1 MMVETSRLPGQYYM
15 NSFISPGESEGS
27 GSDRYEA
34 EFVVSEDSS
43 APMRKCSGTNAKGGA
58 GFQVPSEVFTI
69 SGISSS
75 SRKNLIHRLRTELE
89 QIRGFQKKHI
99 SDRNNCSYLLNAKP
113 AKIARTSVLVSPALR
128 KNHCLDQVISA
139 KVPPAKQ
146 PPGQSAST
154 VMLMKQCDT
163 LLKRLMGHR
172 YGWVFNK
179 PVDVKALNIPD
190 YFDVIKHPM
199 DLGTVK
205 SRLGSGSY
213 SSPLELVSDVRL
225 TFSNAMTYNP
235 PGNHVHIMADTLSKF
250 FELRWKSIEKRLMV
264 IETQGSLLKSG
275 LVDEME
281 VSKSIIAPKKRKIPP
296 VQHEVSTPKP
306 PKRMMT
312 TEEKQKLGQQLESLL
327 EDIPENIINFLKNN
341 CSNGKD
347 VGEEEIEID
356 IDGLSDDVLF
366 SLKRLLDE
374 HCREKRKDES
384 CAEACE
390 IEILNESGLSNSS
403 MQLCKANEQAEED
416 VDIGGNEPPVSSCNL
431 TRKDRD
437 PETIKCVNSGSSSDS
452 GHDGNSRKDR
462 DANSSSPVNKPKA
475 REVVE
480 GLEAKSGKTSSL
492 FSADES
498 IGKMDLIEQ
507 ASLGKDSPS
516 EAECGQ
522 DGETGPNHPERS
534 YRTAVLIN
542 RFADTILKAQEK
554 TLSQGDKDPEKLQRE
569 REELLNQR
577 QKEKARLQAEA
588 RAAEDARRR
597 AEAEALAEA
606 RRKRELEREAARQ
619 ALLKMEKTVHIDES
633 SSFLEDLEML
643 KAAAPVENLPSSA
656 DETSPDHTLDGFGSF
671 KLGGTNP
678 LEQLGLFMKE
688 DEEEEEAADQPSGG
702 PSNYEDGVEEG
713 EID

>member
-1 MMVETSRLPGQYYM
+1 MMVETSRLPGEYYRD
-15 NSFISPGESEGS
+15 SFISPGESEGS
-27 GSDRYEA
+27 GSSGRYEA

-43 APMRKCSGTNAKGGA
+43 VPMRKCSESNAKGGA
-58 GFQVPSEVFTI
+58 GFQVPSEVVPI
-69 SGISSS
+69 SGISAST
-75 SRKNLIHRLRTELE
+75 RKNLIHRLRTELE
-89 QIRGFQKKHI
+89 QVRGFQMKHI
-99 SDRNNCSYLLNAKP
+99 SDRNNCRNLLNAKP
-113 AKIARTSVLVSPALR
+113 GKIARTSVLANPAQEKYHGLDRVSSGNVL
-128 KNHCLDQVISA
+128 
-139 KVPPAKQ
+139 PAKQ
-146 PPGQSAST
+146 PPGQSAAT

-163 LLKRLMGHR
+163 LLKRVMDHQ

-205 SRLGSGSY
+205 SRLGSGAY
-213 SSPLELVSDVRL
+213 SNPLEFVADVRL

-235 PGNHVHIMADTLSKF
+235 PGNHVHMMADTLSKF

-264 IETQGSLLKSG
+264 NETQGSPLKSG

-296 VQHEVSTPKP
+296 VQTEVGSPKP

-327 EDIPENIINFLKNN
+327 EDIPENIINFLKKH

-347 VGEEEIEID
+347 VGEEEMEID
-356 IDGLSDDVLF
+356 IDGLGDDVLF

-384 CAEACE
+384 CAETCE

-403 MQLCKANEQAEED
+403 MQPCKANEHAEED

-431 TRKDRD
+431 TRKDGQ
-437 PETIKCVNSGSSSDS
+437 PETSKCVNSGSSSDS
-452 GHDGNSRKDR
+452 DHDSNSRKDL
-462 DANSSSPVNKPKA
+462 DAKASCPVNKPKA

-480 GLEAKSGKTSSL
+480 GMEAKKAKTSNL
-492 FSADES
+492 FSTDES
-498 IGKMDLIEQ
+498 VAKMDQIEQ
-507 ASLGKDSPS
+507 ASLEKGSPS

-522 DGETGPNHPERS
+522 DGESGPNDPERS

-542 RFADTILKAQEK
+542 RFADTILKAREK

-569 REELLNQR
+569 REELLSQR

-597 AEAEALAEA
+597 AEAEA

-688 DEEEEEAADQPSGG
+688 EEEEEEAADQPSA
-702 PSNYEDGVEEG
+702 PLNYEDGVEEG